1 VTSPAPRDRRPAS
14 KSRPDTRAG
23 HTTPDSS
30 DGEEPRSH
38 GVPDVGAII
47 KRLRVQNGLTLQD
60 VAAASGLSTSFLS
73 AVERGESDIAV
84 GRLARIAEFF
94 NHDVGSLLG
103 FSSRR
108 SRPRFVPRE
117 DKVAIARGAGV
128 DYLAIRVAA
137 LGVELFPVRFAPHS
151 GFDKAIAH
159 EGIDA
164 VYAVEGEVILK
175 LDGDD
180 HTIAQGECA
189 VFSAAYEHTLRND
202 RDAPAFIVAVGDAG
216 VY

>member
-1 VTSPAPRDRRPAS
+1 VTPIGSGDRATS
-14 KSRPDTRAG
+14 G
-23 HTTPDSS
+23 
-30 DGEEPRSH
+30 EPRSD

-47 KRLRVQNGLTLQD
+47 KRLRTQNGFTLQD

-103 FSSRR
+103 FSDRR
-108 SRPRFVPRE
+108 SRPQFVPRE
-117 DKVAIARGAGV
+117 DKVTIARGAGV
-128 DYLAIRVAA
+128 DYLAVRVAA
-137 LGVELFPVRFAPHS
+137 LGLELFPVRFAPHS
-151 GFDKAIAH
+151 GFDKAITH

-164 VYAVEGEVILK
+164 LYVIDGEVILN
-175 LDGDD
+175 LGHVD
-180 HTIAQGECA
+180 HAIAQGEC
-189 VFSAAYEHTLRND
+189 VVYSAAYEHTLRND
-202 RDAPAFIVAVGDAG
+202 RDAPALIVAIGDAG